1 MGEFV
6 FWPKLCYALGLVVT
20 REWAQLH
27 AERNWCHSGLRLVP
41 LLFFLSQRHWSCD
54 EPQSS
59 PPPEHAA
66 CVLSSDDRR
75 SASGRCLSA
84 PLFRTVGAPRFV
96 SLFFL
101 ARPPVRPS
109 AVAKQLIIKVSC
121 LLPHFP
127 PTRIH
132 SLSHSL
138 SLAEKLLNSCC
149 HARQRTVLKVA
160 EPLLSPSSETRAFH
174 SDSGK
179 CRLLQLS
186 LQHICQNC
194 SAAICVSL
202 LSLVS
207 DSHSFGLF
215 LPFLGCFCTASCRFS
230 LCT

>member
-41 LLFFLSQRHWSCD
+41 LFFLSQRHWSCN

-101 ARPPVRPS
+101 ARPPARPFARPPS
-109 AVAKQLIIKVSC
+109 PNSLLLRYLACC
-121 LLPHFP
+121 LTFLPPAF
-127 PTRIH
+127 IL
-132 SLSHSL
+132 SLSL
-138 SLAEKLLNSCC
+138 SLAS
-149 HARQRTVLKVA
+149 RKVA
-160 EPLLSPSSETRAFH
+160 ELLLSRSSE
-174 SDSGK
+174 
-179 CRLLQLS
+179 
-186 LQHICQNC
+186 NC
-194 SAAICVSL
+194 A
-202 LSLVS
+202 
-207 DSHSFGLF
+207 
-215 LPFLGCFCTASCRFS
+215 
-230 LCT
+230 